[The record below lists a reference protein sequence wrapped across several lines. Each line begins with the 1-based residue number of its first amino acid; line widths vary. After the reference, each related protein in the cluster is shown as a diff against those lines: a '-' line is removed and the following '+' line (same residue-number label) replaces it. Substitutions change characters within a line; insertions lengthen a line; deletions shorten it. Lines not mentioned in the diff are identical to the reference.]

1 MSRGQF
7 AVYVL
12 VKPPRS
18 TSTSWKYI
26 DKYWRNFMKIL
37 WVHPRVDCSLTRV
50 RAKSFLKVEH
60 FSEKWI
66 LDLFSLSLL
75 LFLSCSR
82 EIGIHIR
89 EHKRFEV

>member
-18 TSTSWKYI
+18 TSTSWKCI
-26 DKYWRNFMKIL
+26 DKFYENFMG
-37 WVHPRVDCSLTRV
+37 PSGVDCSLTRV

-60 FSEKWI
+60 FPEKWI

>member
-18 TSTSWKYI
+18 TSTSWKCI
-26 DKYWRNFMKIL
+26 DKFYENFMG
-37 WVHPRVDCSLTRV
+37 PSGVDCSLTRV

-66 LDLFSLSLL
+66 LDLFSLSLASSL
-75 LFLSCSR
+75 SFLFTR
-82 EIGIHIR
+82 DRDTYTGA
-89 EHKRFEV
+89 